1 MIPYLFYLKE
11 ILLLNESMYG
21 YSMIKPM
28 YFSTVGADSSL
39 GDDYPEVQ
47 ISSGLIKGIKMTSFW
62 TNQTFYAFQ
71 GVPYAAPPIGD
82 LRFKVTI

>member
-1 MIPYLFYLKE
+1 MVFFLKE
-11 ILLLNESMYG
+11 LFLLNDSMYSF
-21 YSMIKPM
+21 SMIKPM
-28 YFSTVGADSSL
+28 HFSTVGADSSL

-47 ISSGLIKGIKMTSFW
+47 ISSGLIKGIKMSSFW
-62 TNQTFYAFQ
+62 TNQTFYAFR